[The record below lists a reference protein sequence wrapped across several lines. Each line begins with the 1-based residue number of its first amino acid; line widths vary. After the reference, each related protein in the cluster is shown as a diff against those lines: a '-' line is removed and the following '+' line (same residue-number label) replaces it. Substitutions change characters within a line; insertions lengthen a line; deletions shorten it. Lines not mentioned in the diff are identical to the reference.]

1 MSRNERILGGITK
14 DMRGIEIAPWF
25 APLAPKSQGFNCL
38 TLDIFDC
45 ETLARRAENDP
56 NIPKESIGAIE
67 CVDLV
72 GSATEIAALVPTRDH
87 GAFDYV
93 VSSHN
98 FEHLP
103 NPIKFLQGCQTVLRT
118 GGVVSMAVPDARAC
132 FDFFRPHTTVVDW
145 LRAFRDDLAKPSADQ
160 LFQFRAHISTL
171 RQDDRNLHAFSVD
184 SDLARVAIVGDLE
197 GAYRDWL
204 TANEADP
211 YVDAHCTVMTPASFE
226 LLIVECRH
234 LGLTSF
240 ECASVSA
247 PVGCEFYVRLINR
260 PEARPSDDINAIRT
274 RLAHRI
280 WSERAQTATSADKRD
295 SPPPIAAPP
304 QSAVSPQEPVRAP
317 EISLRK
323 ALSRKLVHP
332 LKRRLRRLQ
341 GREG

>member
-1 MSRNERILGGITK
+1 MSRAERILEGITK
-14 DMRGIEIAPWF
+14 DMRGIEVAPWF

-38 TLDIFDC
+38 ALDIFDY
-45 ETLARRAENDP
+45 ETLVQRAKDDP
-56 NIPKESIGAIE
+56 NVPKESIGAIE
-67 CVDLV
+67 GVDLV
-72 GSATEIAALVPTRDH
+72 GSATEIAALVPSRDH

-103 NPIKFLQGCQTVLRT
+103 NPIKFLQGCQTVLKT
-118 GGVVSMAVPDARAC
+118 GGVLSMAVPDARAC

-160 LFQFRAHISTL
+160 LFQFRAYISML
-171 RQDDRNLHAFSVD
+171 RQDDRDLHAFSVD
-184 SDLARVAIVGDLE
+184 SDLARVMIVGNLE
-197 GAYRDWL
+197 GAYQGWL

-226 LLIVECRH
+226 LLIAECRH

-240 ECASVSA
+240 ECASVSE
-247 PVGCEFYVRLINR
+247 PVGCEFYGRLINR
-260 PEARPSDDINAIRT
+260 PEARPFGDINAIRT
-274 RLAHRI
+274 RLAHRM
-280 WSERAQTATSADKRD
+280 WSERAQAAISADKHD
-295 SPPPIAAPP
+295 SPPPLVAAP
-304 QSAVSPQEPVRAP
+304 QSTISPQEPVRAP

-323 ALSRKLVHP
+323 ALSRRIVHP